1 MIKNNV
7 RSIRKMQN
15 ISAEQLAAAIF
26 VSKQTI
32 YNIENEKM
40 LPNIGICIRLAEC
53 LHVRLDDLF
62 YSS

>member
-1 MIKNNV
+1 MIKNNL
-7 RSIRKMQN
+7 RTIRQNQN
-15 ISAEQLAAAIF
+15 ISAEQLANKIF

-53 LHVRLDDLF
+53 LNVTVEDLF